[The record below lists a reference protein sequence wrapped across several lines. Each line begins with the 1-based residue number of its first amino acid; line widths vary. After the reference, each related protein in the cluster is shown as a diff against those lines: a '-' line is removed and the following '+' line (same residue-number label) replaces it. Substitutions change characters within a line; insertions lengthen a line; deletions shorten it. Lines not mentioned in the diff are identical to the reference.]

1 MLSYLQPL
9 PIWSEPDEVYKELRD
24 AKAKAAETELK
35 NAELEKELQR
45 YRNTTAV

>member
-9 PIWSEPDEVYKELRD
+9 PIWSERDEVYKELRD
-24 AKAKAAETELK
+24 AAETELK

-45 YRNTTAV
+45 YRNTIAV